1 MSLKK
6 YILNLTLWLLIPY
19 LIGLLVFFGFIS
31 KFYFPIYPFIILI
44 FIGLGLPFYHI
55 LKQHKTEK
63 QHKFQALIIA
73 NMFFKLLV
81 SAILV
86 ILYILLIK
94 TQTLSFVIS
103 YCVFYV
109 VLLVFEKQA
118 FFLIAKTK
126 N

>member
-1 MSLKK
+1 MSFTK
-6 YILNLTLWLLIPY
+6 YITNLTLWLLIPC
-19 LIGLLVFFGFIS
+19 LIGLVVFLGFIP
-31 KFYFPIYPFIILI
+31 KFYFPLYPFIMLV
-44 FIGLGLPFYHI
+44 FIGLGLPFYRV

-63 QHKFQALIIA
+63 QYKFQTLIVA

-86 ILYILLIK
+86 ILYIALVK
-94 TQTLSFVIS
+94 TQTISFVIS